1 VGLGEDTRVRARLDA
16 ARRFTFEVSK
26 NGDGTVPLAGA
37 VPRWANKQRVVV
49 VTRDEFGPFEIAD
62 RVIRS
67 LAGFHAV
74 LPLVN
79 VVQRW
84 VISFLKGRP
93 HGTLFGRSLPEIET
107 WTPPIAAK
115 RLA

>member
-1 VGLGEDTRVRARLDA
+1 
-16 ARRFTFEVSK
+16 
-26 NGDGTVPLAGA
+26 
-37 VPRWANKQRVVV
+37 
-49 VTRDEFGPFEIAD
+49 
-62 RVIRS
+62 
-67 LAGFHAV
+67 
-74 LPLVN
+74 
-79 VVQRW
+79 